1 MTGTPGIFHCGA
13 RIVRDPITG
22 AEEERIL
29 LRISQAPWMTELS
42 RRVQHYGYRYDY
54 RARGAGRH
62 DPAAP
67 FPRWAEAVAG
77 RLAPHFAGRVPE
89 RCIVNEYRPGQ
100 GIGMHADH
108 AAFGPVVASLPLGA
122 AGAMRFRPRSARP
135 CARGGC
141 PPTRSRFCPAAPCP
155 SSPAP
160 PGPTGCTVSTAT
172 PTRGAAPCG
181 YRRPSARL
189 RPDPPPCPAQGA
201 ACTANAMH
209 ATATGKRTTTE
220 TGPLARVPL
229 PAVSRHARARAL
241 AGRGNREEQQ
251 QLRASLTLRASRRR
265 RLALAAHRTRRHPPE
280 NTRRRSRGLRPR
292 AGSGPGLGAFGAF
305 ACAPCRSLAGPDR
318 TRRRRNRRAG
328 IRPVRGCP
336 SPKARALGS
345 SGSLEGAIGTRLER
359 APGRSQPSSS
369 TRRSGDTSWLSV
381 STARK

>member
-67 FPRWAEAVAG
+67 FPRWAEAAAG

-135 CARGGC
+135 CARGGV
-141 PPTRSRFCPAAPCP
+141 PSDQIALLPRRSVPVLA
-155 SSPAP
+155 
-160 PGPTGCTVSTAT
+160 G
-172 PTRGAAPCG
+172 
-181 YRRPSARL
+181 SARSDWMHGID
-189 RPDPPPCPAQGA
+189 RN
-201 ACTANAMH
+201 AN
-209 ATATGKRTTTE
+209 
-220 TGPLARVPL
+220 
-229 PAVSRHARARAL
+229 
-241 AGRGNREEQQ
+241 AGRGAVRVSATFRT
-251 QLRASLTLRASRRR
+251 LAS
-265 RLALAAHRTRRHPPE
+265 
-280 NTRRRSRGLRPR
+280 
-292 AGSGPGLGAFGAF
+292 
-305 ACAPCRSLAGPDR
+305 
-318 TRRRRNRRAG
+318 
-328 IRPVRGCP
+328 
-336 SPKARALGS
+336 
-345 SGSLEGAIGTRLER
+345 
-359 APGRSQPSSS
+359 
-369 TRRSGDTSWLSV
+369 
-381 STARK
+381 